1 MNTSIPPT
9 LAERLMK
16 MPTGTLSVRL
26 DLARKDLYLADTA
39 YKREKAARDIAAIKT
54 ELERRG
60 HMVAG

>member
-1 MNTSIPPT
+1 
-9 LAERLMK
+9 MK

-39 YKREKAARDIAAIKT
+39 YKREKAARDIVTIKT

-60 HMVAG
+60 HIVAG